1 MELGGAGLTTTLLIV
16 GPSIG
21 LTVRNLSNSC
31 SLNNLIICVLMSFTS
46 GSEAFPVIKFLK
58 DLRSLKCDL
67 IPYNFH
73 RTKPI
78 MTSQSTTVMI

>member
-1 MELGGAGLTTTLLIV
+1 MAKAVAAYCMDSEEGCSGFPAVEVVGLGGVGGAGSTTTLLIV

-58 DLRSLKCDL
+58 E
-67 IPYNFH
+67 
-73 RTKPI
+73 
-78 MTSQSTTVMI
+78 M